1 MNRTQ
6 AQYDRIAG
14 IFFLLVGAFFAVY
27 ARTVDIGNWSEPGPG
42 FMPFCAGLVLVVMA
56 VVLVVGS
63 FRRPGPV
70 MPSFF
75 PKADSWKR
83 VLATFVSLGVYALV
97 LEYVGFV
104 LTTFLFVTY
113 LVKFIFPQ
121 TWTRALLVGLFAAI
135 GARLLFVDLLKTQLP
150 PGFLGF

>member
-14 IFFLLVGAFFAVY
+14 TFFLLVGAFFVVY
-27 ARTVDIGNWSEPGPG
+27 ARTVDIGSWSEPGPG
-42 FMPFCAGLVLVVMA
+42 FMPLCGGALMA
-56 VVLVVGS
+56 AMAIALLVGS
-63 FRRPGPV
+63 FRRAGPV

-75 PKADSWKR
+75 PKPDSWKR
-83 VLATFVSLGVYALV
+83 VLATFISLGVYGLV
-97 LEYVGFV
+97 LEHVGFT

-121 TWTRALLVGLFAAI
+121 TWTRALLVGFLASM
-135 GARLLFVDLLKTQLP
+135 GARLLFVNFLKTQLP
-150 PGFLGF
+150 AGYLGF

>member
-14 IFFLLVGAFFAVY
+14 IFFLLVGAFFVVY
-27 ARTVDIGNWSEPGPG
+27 ARTVDIGSWSEPGPG
-42 FMPFCAGLVLVVMA
+42 FMPFCGGILMA
-56 VVLVVGS
+56 AMAIALLVGS
-63 FRRPGPV
+63 FRRAGPV

-83 VLATFVSLGVYALV
+83 VLTTFVSLGIYAFI
-97 LEYVGFV
+97 LEYVGFT

-113 LVKFIFPQ
+113 LVKFVFPQ
-121 TWTRALLVGLFAAI
+121 TWTRALLVGLFASM
-135 GARLLFVDLLKTQLP
+135 GARLLFVNFLKTQLP
-150 PGFLGF
+150 TGYLGF

>member
-14 IFFLLVGAFFAVY
+14 VFFLAVGAFFAVY
-27 ARTVDIGNWSEPGPG
+27 ARRVDIGSWSEPGPG
-42 FMPFCAGLVLVVMA
+42 FLPLCAGLILAVMA
-56 VVLVVGS
+56 TALVIGS
-63 FRRPGPV
+63 FRRAGPV

-75 PKADSWKR
+75 PKPDSWKR
-83 VLATFVSLGVYALV
+83 VLATFVSLGVYALI
-97 LEYVGFV
+97 LEYVGFA

-121 TWTRALLVGLFAAI
+121 TWTRALLVGLLAAL
-135 GARLLFVDLLKTQLP
+135 GARLLFVDFLKTQLP